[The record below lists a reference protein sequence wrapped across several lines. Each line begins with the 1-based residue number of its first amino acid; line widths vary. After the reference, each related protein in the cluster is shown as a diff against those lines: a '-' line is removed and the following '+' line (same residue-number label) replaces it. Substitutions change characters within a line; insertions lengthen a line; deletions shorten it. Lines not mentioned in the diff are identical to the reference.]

1 MNVQVTQSL
10 VTETLKDHSYNNF
23 IYDFL
28 KKEFVDKH
36 IHLYQRHP
44 LDESSTNPGIYAPG
58 GEIMIPSQ
66 GWAEYN
72 TFYEIHTVFS
82 YRYQYQ
88 LNVVK
93 DLIRHHIENG
103 VLDYHAKY
111 FVVPF
116 DYGKK
121 TIVVVFV
128 RKE

>member
-1 MNVQVTQSL
+1 MITQVL
-10 VTETLKDHSYNNF
+10 ITENTKYGSFNNF
-23 IYDFL
+23 IYAYL
-28 KKEFVDKH
+28 RQEFINNHYHTFKNHV
-36 IHLYQRHP
+36 

-58 GEIMIPSQ
+58 GVIRIP
-66 GWAEYN
+66 GTHLN
-72 TFYEIHTVFS
+72 IHYECYDIHTVFA

-116 DYGKK
+116 DYDKK